1 VVPQNDIS
9 IDTKDNAEF
18 NKIKHYFFDNNIEE
32 FGVIFTFLGCFL
44 GTLYRH
50 NSHGLSRINYEELS
64 DYEDDKSLYIQ
75 LINMWFGR
83 ILIVSF
89 YGMIF
94 IYAPTYLD

>member
-1 VVPQNDIS
+1 MVPQNDIS
-9 IDTKDNAEF
+9 IDIKDNAEF